1 MTYICSECG
10 EVESNAPGVCPLC
23 NGIFKRKDPNYTK
36 RYLISEECLL
46 ELLEAENTLRCLE
59 WDGVD
64 NWSWYM
70 ESRRRYI
77 ADALGISE
85 QDVREN
91 DLDFI
96 DVAKAELANFQQ
108 FD

>member
-1 MTYICSECG
+1 MKHYI
-10 EVESNAPGVCPLC
+10 V
-23 NGIFKRKDPNYTK
+23 
-36 RYLISEECLL
+36 SEEYLL

-70 ESRRRYI
+70 ESRSRYI
-77 ADALGISE
+77 AEALGISE
-85 QDVREN
+85 NEVREE

-96 DVAKAELANFQQ
+96 DVAKAELNEFQE
-108 FD
+108 F

>member
-1 MTYICSECG
+1 MSKSYI
-10 EVESNAPGVCPLC
+10 
-23 NGIFKRKDPNYTK
+23 
-36 RYLISEECLL
+36 ISEECLL

-70 ESRRRYI
+70 ESRSRYI
-77 ADALGISE
+77 AEALGISE
-85 QDVREN
+85 DKVREE

-96 DVAKAELANFQQ
+96 DVAKAELNDFQE
-108 FD
+108 F